1 MRVFSPN
8 GRRNLLATSATD
20 PIIVLLEITH
30 LDLAVPIRVANN
42 SEDVVSNGTT
52 FIACPFELT
61 LPDDIEGQL
70 PQATLSVDNIG
81 QELTAWLEYSRGG
94 QGAKCRM
101 MLVAASSP
109 SLREFDMTMD
119 MTGLKIDNLKVL
131 AQLGF
136 VNTLGRAAVS
146 KTFTPATAPGLW

>member
-1 MRVFSPN
+1 MRNLSQN
-8 GRRNLLATSATD
+8 GRKNVLATSVNE
-20 PIIVLLEITH
+20 PMLVMLEITH
-30 LDLAVPIRVANN
+30 AELAVPVRVVN
-42 SEDVVSNGTT
+42 DTQDLVSQGKT
-52 FIACPFELT
+52 FLKCPFELM

-81 QELTAWLEYSRGG
+81 QELTQWLEVSRGG

-101 MLVAASSP
+101 MMALP
-109 SLREFDMTMD
+109 GDPNTLEYDMTMD
-119 MTGLKIDNLKVL
+119 MTAMKIDNQKVS

-136 VNTLGRAAVS
+136 VNTLGRAAVA